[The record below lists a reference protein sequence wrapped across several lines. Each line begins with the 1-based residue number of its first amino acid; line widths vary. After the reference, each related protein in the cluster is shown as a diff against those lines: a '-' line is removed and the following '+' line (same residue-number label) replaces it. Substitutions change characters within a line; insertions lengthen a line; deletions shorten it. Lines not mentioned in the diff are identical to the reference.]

1 MAVGDV
7 EKHSNTIDLFGL
19 WQRKQNQ
26 KKWQKNTTLTLTLCS
41 LQLLVPLC
49 FINSTMWKDLCG
61 YS

>member
-41 LQLLVPLC
+41 L
-49 FINSTMWKDLCG
+49 
-61 YS
+61 